1 MSTSAIGLQPQAG
14 DLRPRAGDVM
24 CITFLGVVAMLFAGF
39 TAAYFIRRPSPDW
52 VPITIPAWGWIGTGA
67 LVVSST
73 LLERSRRRQDRGLL
87 WASILL
93 GVLFLGTQL
102 LSWRE
107 LSAAGVYLPST
118 PHGSFYFMLSAVHG
132 VHLFGGLLALIY
144 TATRRSEIRW
154 VAGYWHFMGLTWLYT
169 LLLLAN

>member
-132 VHLFGGLLALIY
+132 LHLGGGLCALA
-144 TATRRSEIRW
+144 W
-154 VAGYWHFMGLTWLYT
+154 VTLRERPLRLVAAYWHFMGLVWLYV
-169 LLLLAN
+169 LFLLAS